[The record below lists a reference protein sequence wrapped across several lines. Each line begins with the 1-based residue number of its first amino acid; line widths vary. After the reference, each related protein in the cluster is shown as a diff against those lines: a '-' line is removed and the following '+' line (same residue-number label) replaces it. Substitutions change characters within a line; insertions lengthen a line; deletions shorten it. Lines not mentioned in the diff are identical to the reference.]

1 VIALQKAYEYVL
13 RQVAPLGTTTMS
25 IGEAAGYTLASDVVS
40 SENVPPFA
48 NSAVDG
54 YAVQAADTAGAPVIL
69 RVIGRI
75 AAGENP
81 TMTLAAGETI
91 RIMTGAVMPAGADA
105 IVMVEDSEVID
116 ETSVRLS
123 RAVASG
129 DALRPVGDDVKVG
142 QVVLTAGTEL
152 RPMHIGVLA
161 SIGQM
166 SVEVFRKPV
175 IGVLST
181 GDELVDGGGSLQ
193 PGQIRESNRTTLAA
207 MARQAGFEVIDL
219 GLAVDTNEAIVAAL
233 QRGMAQCD
241 AICTSGGVSMGDF
254 DLIKVVLDEMGDMRW
269 MQMAIKPAKPF
280 AFGTLPGPNG
290 PVAVFGLPGNPVS
303 SMVSFELLARPALRK
318 MAGHV
323 ALDRPS
329 VLALCDEPIRRKPDG
344 KTHIVR
350 THGAFGSDGRWH
362 IRTTGEQGSHQLANS
377 ADANGFAIV
386 PDGSG
391 LAAGDEVMV
400 TLLN

>member
-25 IGEAAGYTLASDVVS
+25 IGQAAGYTLASDVVS

-54 YAVQAADTAGAPVIL
+54 YAVQAADTTGAPVVL

-123 RAVASG
+123 RAVAAG

-142 QVVLTAGTEL
+142 QIVLTAGTEL

-219 GLAVDTNEAIVAAL
+219 GLAIDTNEAIVAAL

-391 LAAGDEVMV
+391 LGAGDEVMV
-400 TLLN
+400 TLLT